1 MAKEQPEEPD
11 NDTGFLTEH
20 HDENRRFFLKQSLV
34 AAGLSM
40 TAPEWLET
48 ALAGDD
54 EPIGDAEKVKLSLT
68 INGKRKRISIDP
80 RMTLLDLL
88 RENMGL
94 TGTKKGCDFGQCGA
108 CTVHVD
114 GRRTLSCLT
123 FAVMQHGSKVT
134 TIEGL
139 SNGEKLHPLQEAFIK
154 HDSFQC
160 GYCTPGQLMSGVAC
174 IREGCAGSAEEVR
187 EYMSGN
193 LCRCGA
199 YPNIVDAILEV
210 KKEGAKV

>member
-1 MAKEQPEEPD
+1 MDIDHEATPPD
-11 NDTGFLTEH
+11 ETNED
-20 HDENRRFFLKQSLV
+20 RRFFLKQSMFF
-34 AAGLSM
+34 AGLSLAPADLLQAAL
-40 TAPEWLET
+40 APEDGPVGN
-48 ALAGDD
+48 AV
-54 EPIGDAEKVKLSLT
+54 KVKLSLT
-68 INGKRKRISIDP
+68 VNGKRKRISIDP

-88 RENMGL
+88 RENLGL

-123 FAVMQHGSKVT
+123 FAVMQHGAKIA

-139 SNGEKLHPLQEAFIK
+139 SNGEDLHPLQEAFIK
-154 HDSFQC
+154 HDGFQC

-210 KKEGAKV
+210 KKEGLKV

>member
-1 MAKEQPEEPD
+1 MMDIDHDATPPD
-11 NDTGFLTEH
+11 AP
-20 HDENRRFFLKQSLV
+20 DEDRRFFLKQSILM
-34 AAGLSM
+34 AGLSM
-40 TAPEWLET
+40 TPADFLQA
-48 ALAGDD
+48 ALAPDD
-54 EPIGDAEKVKLSLT
+54 GPVGNAVKVKLSLMV
-68 INGKRKRISIDP
+68 NGKRKRVSIDP

-88 RENMGL
+88 RENLGL

-139 SNGEKLHPLQEAFIK
+139 SDGDKLHPLQEAFIK
-154 HDSFQC
+154 HDGFQC
-160 GYCTPGQLMSGVAC
+160 GYCTPGQVMSGVAC

-210 KKEGAKV
+210 KKEGQKV

>member
-1 MAKEQPEEPD
+1 MD
-11 NDTGFLTEH
+11 ID
-20 HDENRRFFLKQSLV
+20 HDATPPNAENEDRRFFLKQSMFI
-34 AAGLSM
+34 AGLSM
-40 TAPEWLET
+40 APADLLQA
-48 ALAGDD
+48 ALATEDG
-54 EPIGDAEKVKLSLT
+54 PVGNAVKVRISLT
-68 INGKRKRISIDP
+68 VNGKRRRISVDP

-88 RENMGL
+88 RENLGL

-114 GRRTLSCLT
+114 GHRTLSCLT
-123 FAVMQHGSKVT
+123 FAVMQHGSKIT

-139 SNGEKLHPLQEAFIK
+139 SNGDNLHPLQEAFIK
-154 HDSFQC
+154 HDGLQC
-160 GYCTPGQLMSGVAC
+160 GYCTPGQVMSAVAC

-210 KKEGAKV
+210 KKEGLKV

>member
-1 MAKEQPEEPD
+1 MDIDHDATPPD
-11 NDTGFLTEH
+11 ETNED
-20 HDENRRFFLKQSLV
+20 RRFFLKQSMFF
-34 AAGLSM
+34 AGLSLAPADLLQAAL
-40 TAPEWLET
+40 APEDGPVGN
-48 ALAGDD
+48 AV
-54 EPIGDAEKVKLSLT
+54 KVKLSLT
-68 INGKRKRISIDP
+68 VNGKRKRISIDP

-88 RENMGL
+88 RENLGL

-123 FAVMQHGSKVT
+123 FAVMQHGAKIA

-139 SNGEKLHPLQEAFIK
+139 SNGEDLHPLQEAFIK
-154 HDSFQC
+154 HDGFQC

-210 KKEGAKV
+210 KKEGLKV

>member
-1 MAKEQPEEPD
+1 MD
-11 NDTGFLTEH
+11 ID
-20 HDENRRFFLKQSLV
+20 HDATPPNAENEDRRFFLKQSMFI
-34 AAGLSM
+34 AGLSM
-40 TAPEWLET
+40 APADLLQAALAPEDGPVGN
-48 ALAGDD
+48 AV
-54 EPIGDAEKVKLSLT
+54 KVRISLT
-68 INGKRKRISIDP
+68 VNGKRRRISVDP

-88 RENMGL
+88 RENLGL
-94 TGTKKGCDFGQCGA
+94 TGAKKGCDFGQCGA

-114 GRRTLSCLT
+114 GHRTLSCLT
-123 FAVMQHGSKVT
+123 FAVMQHGSKIT

-139 SNGEKLHPLQEAFIK
+139 SSGDNLHPLQEAFIK
-154 HDSFQC
+154 HDGLQC
-160 GYCTPGQLMSGVAC
+160 GYCTPGQVMSAVAC

-210 KKEGAKV
+210 KKEGLKV

>member
-1 MAKEQPEEPD
+1 
-11 NDTGFLTEH
+11 
-20 HDENRRFFLKQSLV
+20 
-34 AAGLSM
+34 
-40 TAPEWLET
+40 
-48 ALAGDD
+48 
-54 EPIGDAEKVKLSLT
+54 
-68 INGKRKRISIDP
+68 
-80 RMTLLDLL
+80 
-88 RENMGL
+88 
-94 TGTKKGCDFGQCGA
+94 
-108 CTVHVD
+108 
-114 GRRTLSCLT
+114 
-123 FAVMQHGSKVT
+123 MQHGSKIT

-139 SNGEKLHPLQEAFIK
+139 SGDGQLHPLQDAFIK

-210 KKEGAKV
+210 KNKGSKV

>member
-1 MAKEQPEEPD
+1 MDIDHDATPPD
-11 NDTGFLTEH
+11 A
-20 HDENRRFFLKQSLV
+20 ENEARRFFLKQSMFI
-34 AAGLSM
+34 AGLSM
-40 TAPEWLET
+40 APADLLQAALAPEDGPVGN
-48 ALAGDD
+48 AA
-54 EPIGDAEKVKLSLT
+54 KVKISLT
-68 INGKRKRISIDP
+68 VNGKRRRISIDP
-80 RMTLLDLL
+80 RMTLLGLL
-88 RENMGL
+88 RENLGL

-123 FAVMQHGSKVT
+123 FAAMQHGSKIT

-139 SNGEKLHPLQEAFIK
+139 SSGDNLHPLQEAFIK
-154 HDSFQC
+154 HDGFQC
-160 GYCTPGQLMSGVAC
+160 GYCTPGQVMSGVAC

-210 KKEGAKV
+210 KMEGLKV

>member
-1 MAKEQPEEPD
+1 MDIDHDAIPPD
-11 NDTGFLTEH
+11 VP
-20 HDENRRFFLKQSLV
+20 DEDRRFFLKQSMFI
-34 AAGLSM
+34 AGLSM
-40 TAPEWLET
+40 APVDFLQA
-48 ALAGDD
+48 ALAPDD
-54 EPIGDAEKVKLSLT
+54 GPVGNAVKVKLSLT
-68 INGKRKRISIDP
+68 VNGKRRRISIDP
-80 RMTLLDLL
+80 RMTLLDVL

-139 SNGEKLHPLQEAFIK
+139 SDGEKLHPLQEAFIK
-154 HDSFQC
+154 HDGLQC
-160 GYCTPGQLMSGVAC
+160 GYCTPGQVMSGVAC
-174 IREGCAGSAEEVR
+174 IREGHAGSAAEVR

>member
-1 MAKEQPEEPD
+1 MDIDHDATPPD
-11 NDTGFLTEH
+11 ETNED
-20 HDENRRFFLKQSLV
+20 RRFFLKQSIFI
-34 AAGLSM
+34 AGLSM
-40 TAPEWLET
+40 AQADLLQAAVLPEDGPVGN
-48 ALAGDD
+48 AV
-54 EPIGDAEKVKLSLT
+54 KVKLSLT

-88 RENMGL
+88 RENLGL

-114 GRRTLSCLT
+114 GRRTLSCLSL
-123 FAVMQHGSKVT
+123 AVMQHGSKIA

-154 HDSFQC
+154 HDGFQC
-160 GYCTPGQLMSGVAC
+160 GYCTPGQIMSGIAC
-174 IREGCAGSAEEVR
+174 IREGCAGSADEVR

-210 KKEGAKV
+210 KKEGSKV

>member
-1 MAKEQPEEPD
+1 MDIDHDAIPPD
-11 NDTGFLTEH
+11 VP
-20 HDENRRFFLKQSLV
+20 DEDRRFFLKQSMLF
-34 AAGLSM
+34 AGLSM
-40 TAPEWLET
+40 APADFLY
-48 ALAGDD
+48 AAVAPDD
-54 EPIGDAEKVKLSLT
+54 GPVGNAVKVKVSLT
-68 INGKRKRISIDP
+68 VNGKRRRITIDP

-88 RENMGL
+88 RENLGL

-114 GRRTLSCLT
+114 GRSTLSCLT

-139 SNGEKLHPLQEAFIK
+139 SDGEKLHPLQEAFIK
-154 HDSFQC
+154 HDGFQC
-160 GYCTPGQLMSGVAC
+160 GYCTPGQVMSGVAC
-174 IREGCAGSAEEVR
+174 IREGHAGSAAEVR

>member
-1 MAKEQPEEPD
+1 MDIDHEATPPD
-11 NDTGFLTEH
+11 ETNED
-20 HDENRRFFLKQSLV
+20 RRFFLKQSMFF
-34 AAGLSM
+34 AGLSLAPADLLQAAL
-40 TAPEWLET
+40 APEDGPVGN
-48 ALAGDD
+48 AV
-54 EPIGDAEKVKLSLT
+54 KVKLSLT
-68 INGKRKRISIDP
+68 VNGKRKRISIDP

-88 RENMGL
+88 RENLGL

-123 FAVMQHGSKVT
+123 FAVMQHGAKIA

-139 SNGEKLHPLQEAFIK
+139 SNGENLHPLQEAFIK
-154 HDSFQC
+154 HDGFQC

-210 KKEGAKV
+210 KKEGLKV

>member
-1 MAKEQPEEPD
+1 MMDIDHDATPPD
-11 NDTGFLTEH
+11 AP
-20 HDENRRFFLKQSLV
+20 DEDRRFFLKQSMLM
-34 AAGLSM
+34 AGLSM
-40 TAPEWLET
+40 APADFLQA
-48 ALAGDD
+48 ALAPDD
-54 EPIGDAEKVKLSLT
+54 GPVGNVVKVKLSLT
-68 INGKRKRISIDP
+68 VNGKRRRISIDP

-88 RENMGL
+88 RENFGL

-123 FAVMQHGSKVT
+123 FAVMQHGAKIT

-139 SNGEKLHPLQEAFIK
+139 SDGDKLHPLQEAFIK
-154 HDSFQC
+154 HDGFQC
-160 GYCTPGQLMSGVAC
+160 GYCTPGQVMSGVAC

-210 KKEGAKV
+210 KKEGQKV